1 MDSKLFIAALQ
12 CTVVLTNFLKLAHW
26 GTRGMFAYP
35 YHELFGKLYD
45 EMAASLDELGELA
58 SIKGYAVNSE
68 IFDKPTPIVTSSNPA
83 ELINGALNL
92 LDEYKDCLMTL
103 VEAAEAQ
110 KERGVVNSLDER
122 FTRIDII
129 QYLLEASLPA
139 EPAAAASTTT
149 PQSISAKQIKKKK
162 PPKEISGEELES
174 PSTQIID

>member
-139 EPAAAASTTT
+139 DPAAA